1 MTEEQIVEVLRHIL
15 GQEPPENSLIVGRVK
30 SLLDEKQ
37 MEKLEP
43 PGRPLKPWGD
53 EPVPISEED
62 IALAIAEW
70 NERVPE
76 AAGLLEAE

>member
-1 MTEEQIVEVLRHIL
+1 MTEEQIAAALERILEPKPSDDDSWIVERIK
-15 GQEPPENSLIVGRVK
+15 G
-30 SLLDEKQ
+30 EKQ
-37 MEKLEP
+37 VEKLTP

-53 EPVPISEED
+53 EPVPITEED
-62 IALAIAEW
+62 IDLAIAEW

>member
-1 MTEEQIVEVLRHIL
+1 MTE
-15 GQEPPENSLIVGRVK
+15 QEIADALIRALK
-30 SLLDEKQ
+30 PKPSEDSWIFRRIKEWTEKQ
-37 MEKLEP
+37 VEKLTP
-43 PGRPLKPWGD
+43 PGKPLKPWGK

-62 IALAIAEW
+62 IDLAIAEW